1 MATKKSNT
9 KAKGKVKKVDESSAT
24 LTPKQRRFCEEY
36 ITDLNGTQAAIRA
49 GYSERTATVVASE
62 NLTKPN
68 VQSYIKQLQSEIQ
81 ERNRITI
88 DELVQ
93 ALASF
98 VRLDPKDLFDDNG
111 LVKSLN
117 DMPENAR
124 KCITELKLMEISSVD
139 GPIGM
144 MKTIKLTS
152 KLEAIEKLMKHLGGY
167 EKDNEQK
174 KQDSGTV
181 IILPSN
187 NRE

>member
-1 MATKKSNT
+1 MTAKKGSKPKPRAKKGTEVLTKLS
-9 KAKGKVKKVDESSAT
+9 
-24 LTPKQRRFCEEY
+24 PKQRRFCEEY
-36 ITDLNGTQAAIRA
+36 LIDLNGTQAAIRA
-49 GYSERTATVVASE
+49 GYSERTANEQAAQLLAKLSI
-62 NLTKPN
+62 KD
-68 VQSYIKQLQSEIQ
+68 YIKELQAEIQ

-93 ALASF
+93 TLAAF
-98 VRLDPKDLFDDNG
+98 VRLDPKDLFDENG
-111 LVKSLN
+111 LVKNLN
-117 DMPENAR
+117 DMTESAR
-124 KCITELKLMEISSVD
+124 KCITELKLMEISSFD
-139 GPIGM
+139 GPVGM

-174 KQDSGTV
+174 KQEGGTV

>member
-1 MATKKSNT
+1 MATKKGSKP
-9 KAKGKVKKVDESSAT
+9 KAKAKESTEASAK
-24 LTPKQRRFCEEY
+24 LSPKQRRSCEEY
-36 ITDLNGTQAAIRA
+36 LIDLNGTQAAIRS
-49 GYSERTATVVASE
+49 GYSQRTANEQAAQLLAKLSI
-62 NLTKPN
+62 
-68 VQSYIKQLQSEIQ
+68 QGYIKELQAAIQ
-81 ERNRITI
+81 ERNRITV

-93 ALASF
+93 MLTSF
-98 VRLDPKDLFDDNG
+98 ARLDPKDLFDDNG
-111 LVKSLN
+111 LTKNLN
-117 DMPENAR
+117 DMPESAR

-139 GPIGM
+139 GPIGV

-187 NRE
+187 NREQ